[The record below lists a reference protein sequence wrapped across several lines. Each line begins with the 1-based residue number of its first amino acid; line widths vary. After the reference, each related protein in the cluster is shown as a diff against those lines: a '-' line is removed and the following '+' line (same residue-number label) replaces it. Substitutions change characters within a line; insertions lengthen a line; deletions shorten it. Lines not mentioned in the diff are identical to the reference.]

1 VSDAAYLVA
10 HLQEALAEDPRV
22 HEPQLRVAIRGG
34 RIQVTGD
41 VPTLERKE
49 AVSEV
54 IHELEPTFEV
64 ENLVEVPAGEAEPR
78 TERLT

>member
-1 VSDAAYLVA
+1 MSDVAYLAA
-10 HLQEALAEDPRV
+10 HLQEALAQDPRV

-41 VPTLERKE
+41 VPTADRKE
-49 AVSEV
+49 AITQVV
-54 IHELEPTFEV
+54 RELEPSLEV
-64 ENLVEVPAGEAEPR
+64 ENLVEVTASDADPR